1 MSTTFASAAR
11 AESQDPTSQEI
22 DEFRRHL
29 KTLAPVQRRIL
40 SVLLPQL
47 IALEEAGERDRA
59 LDVIEEV
66 KLILW
71 EGRLT
76 RH

>member
-1 MSTTFASAAR
+1 VSTTHAPAAR
-11 AESQDPTSQEI
+11 TANQDPTNQEI

-47 IALEEAGERDRA
+47 IALEEAGEQDRA
-59 LDVIEEV
+59 LDIIEEV